1 MVVTNQRAIKIMG
14 TTTTKTRDMDIAQKI
29 YIQTIEIHM
38 GMQTWT
44 HPHQVI
50 IIRNHSQ
57 Q

>member
-1 MVVTNQRAIKIMG
+1 MVVTNQRAIKIMA
-14 TTTTKTRDMDIAQKI
+14 TTTTKIRDMDITQKI

-38 GMQTWT
+38 GMQIWT

-50 IIRNHSQ
+50 IIRNRSQ